1 MNRNSILFVVLLYNT
16 INHNPCTLYL
26 PNSYSMNPKSN
37 FIPVHFIGEKMKTFF
52 SKLIQNPEY
61 YSIKHYSK
69 IKRKNRNNEIRW

>member
-1 MNRNSILFVVLLYNT
+1 MNLFVVSLYNT
-16 INHNPCTLYL
+16 IKHHPYTLDVS
-26 PNSYSMNPKSN
+26 NSYSMNQKSN

-69 IKRKNRNNEIRW
+69 VKRKNRNNEIRW